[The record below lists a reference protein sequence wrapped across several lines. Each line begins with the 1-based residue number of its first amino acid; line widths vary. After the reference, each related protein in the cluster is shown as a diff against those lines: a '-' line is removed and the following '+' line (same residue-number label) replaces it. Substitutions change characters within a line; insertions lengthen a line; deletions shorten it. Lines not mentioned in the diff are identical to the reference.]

1 MSIKPTPLR
10 RQDAAGVSDIAG
22 AKTLTWDDAD
32 KYFGRRAYGIH
43 EMNADYMTRAVTG
56 GVVGKC
62 KVTGSP
68 ITSSATG
75 VTLIDA
81 DPTFNGHKSLYFDGS
96 VGAGVQYEKKDVVSS
111 FARIVVLSLDAEM
124 YAPTLTGLR
133 NTVAVYG
140 SQSDAYNHRLSTR
153 NVSGQTKQQFAIG
166 SSSNNTNLGQL
177 LPAAGTPHVQVIAFD
192 AVSRKSRICINDPKV
207 YSEFTHTALTVG
219 TDDAWVIGGGPN
231 DNAST
236 VFKGRMTD
244 DIIIDVP
251 LNRTSELWGYVV
263 EHVAFLRTRYG
274 ITL

>member
-1 MSIKPTPLR
+1 M
-10 RQDAAGVSDIAG
+10 
-22 AKTLTWDDAD
+22 
-32 KYFGRRAYGIH
+32 
-43 EMNADYMTRAVTG
+43 
-56 GVVGKC
+56 
-62 KVTGSP
+62 
-68 ITSSATG
+68 
-75 VTLIDA
+75 
-81 DPTFNGHKSLYFDGS
+81 
-96 VGAGVQYEKKDVVSS
+96 
-111 FARIVVLSLDAEM
+111 
-124 YAPTLTGLR
+124 
-133 NTVAVYG
+133 
-140 SQSDAYNHRLSTR
+140 
-153 NVSGQTKQQFAIG
+153 
-166 SSSNNTNLGQL
+166 
-177 LPAAGTPHVQVIAFD
+177 QVIAFD